1 MSEDSFIIVKV
12 GDETIRDVAY
22 VLSSHEYLVKFVE
35 IFSSKVLD
43 IQNKSEEEYKRM
55 FMSLL
60 NIEDFFKN
68 VIQILKF
75 LCEKIY
81 STDYEEIESSGN
93 TPIPQIQ
100 KILVQTGIPQ
110 LLI

>member
-1 MSEDSFIIVKV
+1 MKV

-35 IFSSKVLD
+35 IFAYK
-43 IQNKSEEEYKRM
+43 IQAMPANKSDDEYKKM

-68 VIQILKF
+68 VIHILKL
-75 LCEKIY
+75 LCGKIY
-81 STDYEEIESSGN
+81 GTDYEEI
-93 TPIPQIQ
+93 
-100 KILVQTGIPQ
+100 
-110 LLI
+110 